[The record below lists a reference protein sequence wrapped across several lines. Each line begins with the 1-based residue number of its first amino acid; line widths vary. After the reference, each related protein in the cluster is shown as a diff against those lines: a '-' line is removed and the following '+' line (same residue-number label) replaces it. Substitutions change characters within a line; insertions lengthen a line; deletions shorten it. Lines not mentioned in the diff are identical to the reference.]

1 MPVSRGKSCR
11 PSCADFLMLSCVI
24 GNHYQTSQALIRE
37 TLAGRKNTSPQNIY
51 ETGQLYS
58 AGALKTA
65 CIGLQCIGFNDVLY
79 RGLLEHAAHCTQ
91 TGKWRA
97 VGYGGTGGGGSGLGF
112 GAAWNA
118 NANVGAQS
126 PGGVAAIPGGLSGGD
141 GVLSGSLLS
150 AL

>member
-1 MPVSRGKSCR
+1 MSSVTY
-11 PSCADFLMLSCVI
+11 
-24 GNHYQTSQALIRE
+24 YQTSQALIRE

-58 AGALKTA
+58 AGALKAA

-91 TGKWRA
+91 TGKWRV
-97 VGYGGTGGGGSGLGF
+97 VGYGGTGGTGAGGTGLGI
-112 GAAWNA
+112 GTAWNA
-118 NANVGAQS
+118 NPNANAGAHS
-126 PGGVAAIPGGLSGGD
+126 PGGIAAVPSGLSGGD

>member
-1 MPVSRGKSCR
+1 M
-11 PSCADFLMLSCVI
+11 
-24 GNHYQTSQALIRE
+24 IRE

-79 RGLLEHAAHCTQ
+79 RGLLEHAALCTQ

-97 VGYGGTGGGGSGLGF
+97 VGYSGTGGAGTGLGF
-112 GAAWNA
+112 GAAWNVNS

-126 PGGVAAIPGGLSGGD
+126 PGDLAAVPGGLSCGD
-141 GVLSGSLLS
+141 GVVSGSLLS